1 MLKLDLHIHEIY
13 LKLGNLVLELGLI
26 WSEVDPLMGLL
37 CLLLLDLSIDILLV
51 LLVLLNQNDGVSL
64 SLSLSFCH
72 LALAEDLQVLLL
84 GVLDLDVGLELLDV
98 LIELRLKVLN
108 HIAELEER
116 TNFGIIFEGATAVV
130 KQVKSGLNV
139 RLSQLLGLL
148 ILILIL
154 VLVGVHAVLSLVQL
168 RSVVIHGG
176 FSLLI
181 FYEFIIQVLQVWQK
195 GDNPALVVLVTRV
208 FEQVSLDFEH
218 L

>member
-13 LKLGNLVLELGLI
+13 LKLGNLVLKLSLI
-26 WSEVDPLMGLL
+26 WSEVDPLMSLL
-37 CLLLLDLSIDILLV
+37 CLLLLDLSIHILLV

-64 SLSLSFCH
+64 GLSLGFSH

-116 TNFGIIFEGATAVV
+116 TDLGIVFEGATAVV
-130 KQVKSGLNV
+130 KQVERGLNV

-154 VLVGVHAVLSLVQL
+154 VLVGVHAVFPLVQL

-176 FSLLI
+176 FTLLI
-181 FYEFIIQVLQVWQK
+181 LDEFIVQVLQMWQK
-195 GDNPALVVLVTRV
+195 GDNPALVILVT
-208 FEQVSLDFEH
+208 
-218 L
+218 